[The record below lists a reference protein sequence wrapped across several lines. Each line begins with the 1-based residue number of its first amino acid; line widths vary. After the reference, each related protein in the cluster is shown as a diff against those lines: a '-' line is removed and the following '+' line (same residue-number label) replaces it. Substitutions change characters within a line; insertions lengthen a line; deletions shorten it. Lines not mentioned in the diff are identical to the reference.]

1 MTSLHPVAAI
11 GFDRAADVYATSRP
25 GYPEAIVDW
34 MRDRLG
40 IVPGSTV
47 LELGAGTGKFTAS
60 LIGTGADILALEPI
74 ATMLD
79 HLVADFPGVRPLVGQ
94 AEAIPLPDASVDAV
108 VCATAFHWFATP
120 AVMAE
125 IRRVLKIGG
134 TLGLV
139 WNLRDESVG
148 WVEQLSVLT
157 NAHQGT
163 ALRERADAW
172 RDVFPADGFS
182 PLAESEWPY
191 AHQGAVE
198 DVVVG
203 RTLSTSFIATLPS
216 AARADVVAQ
225 VRDLIAATPEL
236 QHDPVAFP
244 YVTKG
249 YDCRRIA

>member
-1 MTSLHPVAAI
+1 MTPLHPVAAT

-25 GYPEAIVDW
+25 GYPDAIVDW

-40 IVPGSTV
+40 IVPGRTV
-47 LELGAGTGKFTAS
+47 LEIGAGTGKFTAS
-60 LIGTGADILALEPI
+60 LVRTGADILALEPI
-74 ATMLD
+74 VAMLD
-79 HLVADFPGVRPLVGQ
+79 HLLADFPEVRTLVGQ

-125 IRRVLKIGG
+125 IWRVLKIGG

-148 WVEQLSVLT
+148 WVGRLSVLT
-157 NAHQGT
+157 NAHQGA

-172 RDVFPADGFS
+172 RDVFPAEGFS
-182 PLAESEWPY
+182 ALEESEWPY

-203 RTLSTSFIATLPS
+203 RTLSTSFIATLSP
-216 AARADVVAQ
+216 AARGYVVAQ

-236 QHDPVAFP
+236 QRDPVAFP
-244 YVTKG
+244 YLSKG

>member
-1 MTSLHPVAAI
+1 MHPVAAT

-25 GYPEAIVDW
+25 GYPDAIVDW

-40 IVPGSTV
+40 IAPGRTV
-47 LELGAGTGKFTAS
+47 LEIGAGTGKFTA
-60 LIGTGADILALEPI
+60 LLVGTGADILALEPI
-74 ATMLD
+74 AAMLD
-79 HLVADFPGVRPLVGQ
+79 HLVAGFPGVRPLVGQ

-125 IRRVLKIGG
+125 IRRVLRIGG
-134 TLGLV
+134 ALGLV

-148 WVEQLSVLT
+148 WVEQLSART

-172 RDVFPADGFS
+172 RDVFPAEGFS
-182 PLAESEWPY
+182 PLEESEWPY
-191 AHQGAVE
+191 AHLGTVE

-203 RTLSTSFIATLPS
+203 RTLSTSFIATLS
-216 AARADVVAQ
+216 GEARAEVVSQ
-225 VRDLIAATPEL
+225 VRDLIAATPAL

-249 YDCRRIA
+249 YDCRRIG

>member
-1 MTSLHPVAAI
+1 MTPLHPVAAM
-11 GFDRAADVYATSRP
+11 GFDRAAGVYATSRP
-25 GYPEAIVDW
+25 GYPDAIVDW
-34 MRDRLG
+34 MHDRLG
-40 IVPGSTV
+40 ILPGRTV
-47 LELGAGTGKFTAS
+47 LELGAGTGKFTGS
-60 LIGTGADILALEPI
+60 LVGTGASILALKPI
-74 ATMLD
+74 AAMLD
-79 HLVADFPGVRPLVGQ
+79 HLVVDFPSVQPLVGQ
-94 AEAIPLPDASVDAV
+94 AEVIPLPDASVDAV

-139 WNLRDESVG
+139 WNLRDESVR

-157 NAHQGT
+157 NAHQGS

-172 RDVFPADGFS
+172 RDVFPSEGFS
-182 PLAESEWPY
+182 SLEESEWRY
-191 AHQGAVE
+191 AHQGAVD

-203 RTLSTSFIATLPS
+203 RTLSTSFIATLP
-216 AARADVVAQ
+216 ATARAEVVAH

>member
-1 MTSLHPVAAI
+1 MTPLHPVAAT

-25 GYPEAIVDW
+25 GYPDAIVDW

-40 IVPGSTV
+40 IVPGRTV
-47 LELGAGTGKFTAS
+47 LEIGAGTGKFTGS
-60 LIGTGADILALEPI
+60 LVMTGADILALEPI
-74 ATMLD
+74 VAMLD
-79 HLVADFPGVRPLVGQ
+79 HLLADFPEVRPLVGQ

-148 WVEQLSVLT
+148 WVERLSVLT
-157 NAHQGT
+157 NAHQGA
-163 ALRERADAW
+163 ALRERAEAW
-172 RDVFPADGFS
+172 RDVFPAEGFS
-182 PLAESEWPY
+182 ALEESEWPY
-191 AHQGAVE
+191 AHQGPVE

-203 RTLSTSFIATLPS
+203 RTLSTSFIATLSP
-216 AARADVVAQ
+216 AARGDVVAQ
-225 VRDLIAATPEL
+225 VRDLISATPEL

-244 YVTKG
+244 YLTKG

>member
-1 MTSLHPVAAI
+1 MIPLHPVAAT

-25 GYPEAIVDW
+25 GYPDAIVDW
-34 MRDRLG
+34 LRHRLG
-40 IVPGSTV
+40 IVPGTIV
-47 LELGAGTGKFTAS
+47 LEIGAGTGKFTEM
-60 LIGTGADILALEPI
+60 LVKTGADILALEPV
-74 ATMLD
+74 AAMLE
-79 HLVADFPGVRPLVGQ
+79 HLVADYSSVRPLVGQ
-94 AEAIPLPDASVDAV
+94 AEAIPLPDASVDAI

-120 AVMAE
+120 VVMAE
-125 IRRVLKIGG
+125 IRRVLKVGG

-148 WVEQLSVLT
+148 WVEQLSMLT

-172 RDVFPADGFS
+172 RAVFPADGFS
-182 PLAESEWPY
+182 RLEESEWPY
-191 AHQGAVE
+191 VHQGAVE

-203 RTLSTSFIATLPS
+203 RTLSTSFIATLP
-216 AARADVVAQ
+216 AKARAEVVAE
-225 VRDLIAATPEL
+225 VRDLIAVTPDL

>member
-1 MTSLHPVAAI
+1 MTPLHPVAAT
-11 GFDRAADVYATSRP
+11 GFDRAAGVYATSRP
-25 GYPEAIVDW
+25 GYPGAIVDW

-40 IVPGSTV
+40 IAPGRTV

-60 LIGTGADILALEPI
+60 LVRTGADILALEPI
-74 ATMLD
+74 AAMLD
-79 HLVADFPGVRPLVGQ
+79 HLVADFPEVRPLVGQ
-94 AEAIPLPDASVDAV
+94 AEAIPLPDESVDAV

-125 IRRVLKIGG
+125 IRRVLKVGG

-139 WNLRDESVG
+139 WNLRDEAVG
-148 WVEQLSVLT
+148 WVKQLSVLT

-172 RDVFPADGFS
+172 RDVFPAEGFS
-182 PLAESEWPY
+182 SLEESEWAY
-191 AHQGAVE
+191 AHHGTVE

-203 RTLSTSFIATLPS
+203 RTLSTSFIATLPA
-216 AARADVVAQ
+216 AARAEVVAQ
-225 VRDLIAATPEL
+225 VRDLITATPAL
-236 QHDPVAFP
+236 QHNPVAFP

>member
-1 MTSLHPVAAI
+1 ML
-11 GFDRAADVYATSRP
+11 
-25 GYPEAIVDW
+25 DW
-34 MRDRLG
+34 LGGTLG
-40 IVPGSTV
+40 IAAGNTV
-47 LELGAGTGKFTAS
+47 LEIGAGTGKFTELLAQTNAQ
-60 LIGTGADILALEPI
+60 IVALEPI
-74 ATMLD
+74 AAMLD
-79 HLVADFPGVRPLVGQ
+79 HLADIPTVRPLVGQ

-125 IRRVLKIGG
+125 IRRVLKVGG

-139 WNLRDESVG
+139 WNLRDETVP
-148 WVEQLSVLT
+148 WVDALSTLT

-172 RDVFPADGFS
+172 RAVFPAEGFS
-182 PLAESEWPY
+182 TLRETEWPY
-191 AHQGAVE
+191 DHVGPVE

-203 RTLSTSFIATLPS
+203 RTLSTSFIAALPPAER
-216 AARADVVAQ
+216 AAVVEQ
-225 VRDLIAATPEL
+225 VHALIAATPEL
-236 QHDPVAFP
+236 QHHPVRFP